1 MTLEGISS
9 IINFRCFNGDKEDIY
24 VVRVYTDI
32 NDYFDIGLN
41 TWMSDNNKDMSH
53 ILKETLL
60 KREVA
65 WISWS
70 DEILNI
76 HLEDMEYYEE

>member
-1 MTLEGISS
+1 MTLEGILS
-9 IINFRCFNGDKEDIY
+9 IINFRCFNDDKRDIY
-24 VVRVYTDI
+24 VVRVHTDI

-41 TWMSDNNKDMSH
+41 TWVSDNNKDMSH

-70 DEILNI
+70 DEILDI
-76 HLEDMEYYEE
+76 HLKDMEYYEE

>member
-1 MTLEGISS
+1 MTLKDILS
-9 IINFRCFNGDKEDIY
+9 IINFRCFYGDKEDIY

-60 KREVA
+60 NREVE
-65 WISWS
+65 WIGWS

-76 HLEDMEYYEE
+76 HLKDMEYYEE